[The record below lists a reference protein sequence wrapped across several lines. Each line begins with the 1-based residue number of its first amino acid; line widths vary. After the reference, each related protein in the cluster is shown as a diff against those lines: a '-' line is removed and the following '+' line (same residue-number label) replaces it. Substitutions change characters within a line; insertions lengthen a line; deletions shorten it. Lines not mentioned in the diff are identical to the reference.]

1 MEVNDSF
8 RDCNLY
14 KSCNVEP
21 TSYSIVD
28 FVLMKGKKR
37 LNFVEMNIVTKKLK
51 KGRLLGWQTLRTGN
65 GTAINL
71 SHVM

>member
-8 RDCNLY
+8 QDCNLY
-14 KSCNVEP
+14 ESCNVEP

-37 LNFVEMNIVTKKLK
+37 LNFVEMNIVTTDISTNALIVTRYPTMWKAMK
-51 KGRLLGWQTLRTGN
+51 N
-65 GTAINL
+65 
-71 SHVM
+71 